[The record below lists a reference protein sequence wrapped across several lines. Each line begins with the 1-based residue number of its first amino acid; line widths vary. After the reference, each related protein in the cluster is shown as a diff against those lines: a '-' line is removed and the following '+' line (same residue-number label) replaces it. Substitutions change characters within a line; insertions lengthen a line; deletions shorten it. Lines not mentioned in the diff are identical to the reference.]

1 MSKLTNTLK
10 NRRREVVE
18 WMEAVAGP
26 KGKKLDA
33 FDAKTLKTLDRQQ
46 AQLGNDVNKA
56 RVLELTARIATEP
69 KD

>member
-1 MSKLTNTLK
+1 MSKLTDTLK
-10 NRRREVVE
+10 ARRREVVE
-18 WMEAVAGP
+18 WMGAVVGE

-33 FDAKTLKTLDRQQ
+33 FDAKVLKTLDTQQ
-46 AQLGNDVNKA
+46 AQIGTDVNRA